1 MFENTR
7 IDVKFKLAALWLT
20 IFLLFI
26 YGDLFSMWIPTRL
39 NDLLN
44 GNMSSGATTP
54 AKLVSVSIFITI
66 YALMPLMN
74 LIIAPKISRILNIII
89 SILFIAVWMLILT
102 QFSFSPM
109 WNFYIYLAI
118 SEIVLALIIIYVAW
132 NWPKTNIIK

>member
-54 AKLVSVSIFITI
+54 TKLVSVSIFITI